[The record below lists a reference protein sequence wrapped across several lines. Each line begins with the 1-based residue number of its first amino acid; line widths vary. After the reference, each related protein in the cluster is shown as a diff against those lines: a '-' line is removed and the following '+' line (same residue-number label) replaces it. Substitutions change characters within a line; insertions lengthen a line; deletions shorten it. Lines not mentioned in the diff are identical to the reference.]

1 MTVLPM
7 LHLARRRVAVIAAG
21 IAAVLAGAGLIA
33 GTNAYAAAGCRVS
46 YAAPNPWPGGFTAN
60 VTITNLGDPING
72 WNLVWTYANGQKVT
86 SMWNATYTQP
96 AATVT
101 ATNVSY
107 NAAIPTNGTAS
118 FGFNASWS
126 GTNTNPTS
134 FTLNGT
140 LCTGTVGPTP
150 TPSSPP
156 TQPPPTTPP
165 PTTPPPGNAMAT
177 VAAMQP
183 GWNLGNSLD
192 ATGSDETSW
201 GNPRIT
207 QALINNVKSQG
218 FKSIRIPVTW
228 GQHQG
233 AGPGYTIETAYLN
246 RVKEVVDW
254 ALAADLYVMINIHHD
269 SWQWIVNMPGDRTNV
284 LNRYNAIWTQVSTA
298 FRSSSPKLLFES
310 INEPQFTGSSG
321 DAQNAQL
328 LNELNVSFHRIV
340 RASGGNN
347 ATRLLVLPTLHTSA
361 DQARIDELN
370 ATFTALN
377 DRNLVATV
385 HFYGFWP
392 FSVNVAGFTTFNAEV
407 QADLVAQFDRAANG
421 FISRNIPVII
431 GEYGLLGFDRHT
443 GTIEQGEKLKFFEY
457 LGYYARSKRITTMLW
472 DNGQHLGRTSF
483 QWSDAELFNQIRSSW
498 TVRSGT
504 ASSDQI
510 YSARASAITAKSLTL
525 NLNGTTLQAVRQGST
540 NLAQGSDYTVSGNT
554 LTFTTAAMT
563 RLSGSRAYGVNATVS
578 LVFSS
583 GVPWRVNLITYDTPT
598 VSNSTGTTSAFT
610 IPTQFR
616 GDQLATMEAKY
627 ADGSN
632 AGPHNWTPFKEFDVT
647 FAPNYTGN
655 TIALTTAFFN
665 EVNAGARVTLTL
677 HFWSGARVT
686 YYVTENGST
695 VTGTV
700 S

>member
-1 MTVLPM
+1 MTV
-7 LHLARRRVAVIAAG
+7 HLTLRPVRKKVAAIAAG
-21 IAAVLAGAGLIA
+21 IAAVVAGAGLVA
-33 GTNAYAAAGCRVS
+33 GTGAYAAAGCRVTYS
-46 YAAPNPWPGGFTAN
+46 APNQWPGGFTAE
-60 VTITNLGDPING
+60 VTITNLGDPITSG
-72 WNLVWTYANGQKVT
+72 WNLVWTYANGQQVT
-86 SMWNATYTQP
+86 SMWNASYTQP

-101 ATNVSY
+101 ASSMPY
-107 NAAIPTNGTAS
+107 NSAIPTNGTAS
-118 FGFNASWS
+118 FGFNGSWS
-126 GTNTNPTS
+126 GSNTNPTS

-140 LCTGTVGPTP
+140 LCTGTGGPSP
-150 TPSSPP
+150 TTAP
-156 TQPPPTTPP
+156 TTAPPTT
-165 PTTPPPGNAMAT
+165 TPPQPGDAMAT

-207 QALINNVKSQG
+207 QALINNVKAQG
-218 FKSIRIPVTW
+218 FKSIRLPVTW

-233 AGPGYTIETAYLN
+233 ASPNYLIETAYLN

-269 SWQWIVNMPGDRTNV
+269 SWQWIANMPGDRTGV

-310 INEPQFTGSSG
+310 VNEPQFTGSSG

-328 LNELNVSFHRIV
+328 LHELNVSFHRIV

-361 DQARIDELN
+361 DQPRIDELN
-370 ATFTALN
+370 TTITALN
-377 DRNLVATV
+377 DRNLIATV

-392 FSVNVAGFTTFNAEV
+392 FSVNVAGYTTFNSEV
-407 QADLVAQFDRAANG
+407 QADLVAQFDRAANS
-421 FISRNIPVII
+421 FVSRNIPVII

-443 GTIEQGEKLKFFEY
+443 GTVEQGEKLKFFEY
-457 LGYYARSKRITTMLW
+457 LGYYARTKRLTTMLW
-472 DNGQHLGRTSF
+472 DNGQHFGRTSF
-483 QWSDAELFNQIRSSW
+483 QWSDTELFNQIRSSW

-504 ASSDQI
+504 ASADQI

-525 NLNGTTLQAVRQGST
+525 NLNGTTLQAVRQGSS

-554 LTFTTAAMT
+554 LTLTQAAMT
-563 RLSGSRAYGVNATVS
+563 RLSGSRAYGVNATLH
-578 LVFSS
+578 LVFAQ
-583 GVPWRVNLITYDTPT
+583 GVPWRVNLITYDMPT
-598 VSNSTGTTSAFT
+598 VANSTGTTSAFT

-627 ADGSN
+627 ADNSN
-632 AGPHNWTPFKEFDVT
+632 AGPHNWTSFKEFDVT
-647 FAPNYTGN
+647 FAPNYSAG

-665 EVNAGARVTLTL
+665 EVNAGARVTRNWRTR
-677 HFWSGARVT
+677 SGRRNHSIRSFT
-686 YYVTENGST
+686 
-695 VTGTV
+695 
-700 S
+700 